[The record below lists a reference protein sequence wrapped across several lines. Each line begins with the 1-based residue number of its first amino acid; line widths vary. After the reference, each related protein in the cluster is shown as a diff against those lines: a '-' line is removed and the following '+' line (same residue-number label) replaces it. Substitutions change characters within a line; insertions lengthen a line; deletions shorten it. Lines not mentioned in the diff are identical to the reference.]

1 MGRKKAIFK
10 KKCATC
16 GHEFDPG
23 KHKQKLNCSPE
34 CLKKYSE
41 LHKQDRLEK
50 SRNGVLSK
58 YGVDH
63 VSKIEGHSEKVKQTK
78 KEKYGDENFNNRE
91 KARETILEQHGVEN
105 SMMVE
110 SIKKKSKQTKKEKY
124 GDENF
129 NNRKKAEET
138 IFSKTGKKHHLQTEE
153 SMSKLK
159 ETNLKLHNVEYTLN
173 LEKCRENLKKKN
185 LETIGSEYYFSSN
198 EFVDKMLNEKKEKIK
213 KILDSQNLAFDV
225 DKYIKLREKSDEDK
239 LSCLKYTIQCNKCGN
254 EFKTSFI
261 NKPIFCRKCYPI
273 KTSSSIIQEELKQFL
288 VELDVCFEEN
298 NKGVISP
305 LEIDF
310 YIPKHKLAIELN
322 GNYWHSELAG
332 GKNRKYHLNKTIL
345 CNKKEIKLIHIFEDE
360 WVLKKEIVKSRLK
373 NLLNKTSVK
382 IFARKC
388 VVVNI
393 DNNQKS
399 EFLNLNHIQGNS
411 TDRVRIGL
419 MFKNEIVSV
428 MTFSKLRVALGGE
441 NKEGVYELSRFCSKL
456 ETNIVGGFNKLLSC
470 FVKEYKPK
478 KIITYA
484 DCRWSGVNKKDTVYD
499 KAGFKFVSKTPPS
512 FFHISKKD
520 YCQRKHRFSMAKHLM
535 LKKFGGDAI
544 KTGWQL
550 AQENGYDRIWDCGTL
565 KFEKLIH

>member
-1 MGRKKAIFK
+1 MGRKKVVFK
-10 KKCATC
+10 KKCLTC

-58 YGVDH
+58 YGVNH

-91 KARETILEQHGVEN
+91 KARKTLFEQYGVEN

-110 SIKKKSKQTKKEKY
+110 STKKKSKQTKKEKY

-129 NNRKKAEET
+129 NNREKAEKT

-185 LETIGSEYYFSSN
+185 LETIGSEYYFSSSK
-198 EFVDKMLNEKKEKIK
+198 FVGKMLNEKKEKIK
-213 KILDSQNLAFDV
+213 KILDSQNLKFDI
-225 DKYIKLREKSDEDK
+225 DKYIKLRKKNDEDI
-239 LSCLKYTIQCNKCGN
+239 LNYVKYTMQCSKCGN
-254 EFKTSFI
+254 EFQTQSI
-261 NKPIFCRKCYPI
+261 IKPVFCRKCYPV
-273 KTSSSIIQEELKQFL
+273 KTSSPIIQAELKQFL
-288 VELDVCFEEN
+288 VELDMCFEEN
-298 NKGVISP
+298 NKDIISP
-305 LEIDF
+305 LEVDF

-322 GNYWHSELAG
+322 GNYCYSELAG
-332 GKNRKYHLNKTIL
+332 GRSRKYHLKKTIL

-360 WVLKKEIVKSRLK
+360 WVLKKQIVKSRLK
-373 NLLNKTSVK
+373 NLLNKTDIK

-388 VVVNI
+388 SVVNV
-393 DNNQKS
+393 DAGQKS
-399 EFLNLNHIQGNS
+399 DFFDFNHIQGNS
-411 TDRVRIGL
+411 IDRVRLGL
-419 MFKNEIVSV
+419 MFKNEIVSI
-428 MTFSKLRVALGGE
+428 MTFSKIRMKHK
-441 NKEGVYELSRFCSKL
+441 KEKKEDVYELNRFCSKL
-456 ETNIVGGFNKLLSC
+456 ETNVVGGFNKLLNY
-470 FVKEYKPK
+470 FVNEYKPK
-478 KIITYA
+478 KIVTYA
-484 DCRWSGVNKKDTVYD
+484 DCRWSGINRRDMVYD
-499 KAGFKFVSKTPPS
+499 KSGFQFVSKTPPNY
-512 FFHISKKD
+512 FYVLKKD

-535 LKKFGGDAI
+535 LKKFGGDVI
-544 KTGWQL
+544 KTGWQI

-565 KFEKLIH
+565 KFQKIF